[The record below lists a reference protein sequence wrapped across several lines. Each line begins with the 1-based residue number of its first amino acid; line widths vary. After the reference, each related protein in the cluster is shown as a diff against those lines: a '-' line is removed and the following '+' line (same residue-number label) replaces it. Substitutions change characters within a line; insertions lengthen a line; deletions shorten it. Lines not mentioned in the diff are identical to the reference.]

1 MDAIIEYKETETF
14 KVFNNYQK
22 YYEDANQQ
30 NKALNEVRKPLA
42 SSNNLERRISSL
54 QHKGTLQT
62 QHSGQSFNL
71 NAFLGEDAPHQ
82 RDRFAAVSFKDG
94 GRFVMQ
100 ESSKWQQEVHD
111 LLMRHDSINEEV
123 KNETND
129 SFANLDLHLERQV
142 SNQDN
147 NPLIDQSQPFED
159 KFGPIIVEEDLDNEV
174 SQLECLPKLKM
185 DFQTL

>member
-1 MDAIIEYKETETF
+1 
-14 KVFNNYQK
+14 
-22 YYEDANQQ
+22 
-30 NKALNEVRKPLA
+30 
-42 SSNNLERRISSL
+42 
-54 QHKGTLQT
+54 
-62 QHSGQSFNL
+62 
-71 NAFLGEDAPHQ
+71 
-82 RDRFAAVSFKDG
+82 
-94 GRFVMQ
+94 
-100 ESSKWQQEVHD
+100 
-111 LLMRHDSINEEV
+111 MRHDSINEEV

-185 DFQTL
+185 DF